1 VQLCVSLLATDLC
14 CEFRDNINYRFRAE
28 LDIPFSSSFLFYS
41 NTDVSR
47 LWTRPDTSRLSNSK
61 WSVPLWD
68 WLLFWIP
75 LHYKRR
81 MQESFKRLLLICS
94 VTYVMIPW
102 FDLLDRNIEYLY
114 LGSRRDACQRN
125 PCHNG
130 GTCSQTSFEPGYRC
144 RCEGT
149 GYYGNRCQ
157 HGKLE
162 LLYYYTTQKYK
173 NCLHGI
179 MASFCLKYHVCS
191 VHMTFS
197 DICKQVLF
205 LIKIPTSWL
214 LLAYKVLNSGP
225 MWS

>member
-1 VQLCVSLLATDLC
+1 MQLCVSFSATDC
-14 CEFRDNINYRFRAE
+14 HFRDNINKLQIQSWTWNPVF
-28 LDIPFSSSFLFYS
+28 FFYS
-41 NTDVSR
+41 NRDVSR

-94 VTYVMIPW
+94 VTFVMISW
-102 FDLLDRNIEYLY
+102 IDLLDRNIEYLY
-114 LGSRRDACQRN
+114 LGSRRDVCQRN

-157 HGKLE
+157 HGKTWTPV
-162 LLYYYTTQKYK
+162 LL
-173 NCLHGI
+173 
-179 MASFCLKYHVCS
+179 
-191 VHMTFS
+191 
-197 DICKQVLF
+197 
-205 LIKIPTSWL
+205 
-214 LLAYKVLNSGP
+214 
-225 MWS
+225 